1 MNEPVSGIGLA
12 ARRDVLDDRPGT
24 ASAIERATSP
34 EQVAPSPGSGG
45 LALSGV
51 SKRWR
56 SQRPRD
62 AVLRDVGFELAP
74 GSIGWVGGVNGAG
87 KTTLLRV
94 IAGVMSPDT
103 GRIAYR
109 GLDPERRR
117 REYQRRVGFV
127 AAGDRGLY
135 ARLSVRRH
143 LDYCARIAFVPRPDR
158 AAAGRRA
165 AERFGLA
172 DLLDRRVERLSLGQ
186 RQRVRLALAF
196 LHEPDLA
203 LLDEP
208 ASSLDDDG
216 VDLLRAELA
225 RIVARGGVVV
235 WCSPPGERSTI
246 DSDVELT
253 LRDGALAE
261 S

>member
-1 MNEPVSGIGLA
+1 VNEPVSGIGLA

-24 ASAIERATSP
+24 ASANERATSP
-34 EQVAPSPGSGG
+34 EQVVPATSDG
-45 LALSGV
+45 LVLSGV
-51 SKRWR
+51 CKRWR
-56 SQRPRD
+56 SQKPPNS
-62 AVLRDVGFELAP
+62 VLRDVDLDLAP

-94 IAGVMSPDT
+94 IAGVMSPDA
-103 GRIAYR
+103 GSIAYR

-117 REYQRRVGFV
+117 REYHQRVGFV
-127 AAGDRGLY
+127 SAGDRGLY

-143 LDYCARIAFVPRPDR
+143 LEYCARIAFIPRPDR
-158 AAAGRRA
+158 AAVGQRA
-165 AERFGLA
+165 VERFGLSE
-172 DLLDRRVERLSLGQ
+172 LLDRRVERLSLGQ

-216 VDLLRAELA
+216 VALLRAELS
-225 RIVARGGVVV
+225 RIAARGGVVV

-253 LRDGALAE
+253 LRDGRIVE